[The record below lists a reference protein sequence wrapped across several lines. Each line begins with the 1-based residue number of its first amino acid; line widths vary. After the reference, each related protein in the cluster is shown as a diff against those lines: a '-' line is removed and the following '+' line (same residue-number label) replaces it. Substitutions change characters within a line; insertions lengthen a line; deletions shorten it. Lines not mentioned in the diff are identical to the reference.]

1 MCFVK
6 VLILDTCD
14 DLILTKMFINESKSD
29 NSVVSNFLLP
39 MKGRKRVMIAGNGEK
54 CIIKNFMARNIDLKK
69 SLDESKKNLNE
80 NNNPNEKLNLCER
93 NPACCHIF

>member
-6 VLILDTCD
+6 VLVLDTCD
-14 DLILTKMFINESKSD
+14 DLILTKIFINESKSD

-54 CIIKNFMARNIDLKK
+54 CIIKNFTARNIDLKK
-69 SLDESKKNLNE
+69 SLDDSNKNE
-80 NNNPNEKLNLCER
+80 NVKSSPNKKLNLCER
-93 NPACCHIF
+93 NPACCMIF